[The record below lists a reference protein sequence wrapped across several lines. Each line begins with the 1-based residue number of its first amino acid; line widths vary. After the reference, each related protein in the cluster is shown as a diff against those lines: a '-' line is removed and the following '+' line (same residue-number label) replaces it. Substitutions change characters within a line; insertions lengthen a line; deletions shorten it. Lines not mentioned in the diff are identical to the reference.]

1 MENLF
6 FNFNKVIVYID
17 VPFNRKDEAKK
28 YGARWSPDTKS
39 WYFNHRIEEDVRN
52 YDDSLII
59 ITKFKVTDIEHK
71 YYDQDDPNFQEIVK
85 YFNESKKATRN
96 KIINCECGCNYKYKR
111 EDEHLQSVEHPIN
124 LKIQNTLVTCECG
137 CKYRLKYKNYHL
149 KEDEHINFLRE
160 LGEGEGNI

>member
-28 YGARWSPDTKS
+28 YGARWSPDSKS

-71 YYDQDDPNFQEIVK
+71 WYDQDDPDFQDIVK

-96 KIINCECGCNYKYKR
+96 KIINCECGCNYKYKH
-111 EDEHLQSVEHPIN
+111 EDKHLQSDEHTIN
-124 LKIQNTLVTCECG
+124 LKIQNTMFTCECG
-137 CKYRLKYKNYHL
+137 YRHRLKNKKEHL
-149 KEDEHINFLRE
+149 NEDEHINYFKKLK
-160 LGEGEGNI
+160 EGKETI